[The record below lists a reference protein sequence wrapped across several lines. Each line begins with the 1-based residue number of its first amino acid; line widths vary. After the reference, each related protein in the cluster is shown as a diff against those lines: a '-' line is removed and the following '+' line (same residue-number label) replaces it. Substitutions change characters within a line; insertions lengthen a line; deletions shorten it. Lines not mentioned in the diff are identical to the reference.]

1 MSGLALGI
9 VLLAALFHAGWNL
22 LAKKSHNKMA
32 FIWWFLLIATIAYL
46 PMFIYFWPAL
56 EVTAGGWICIVA
68 TGILHALYFW
78 FMGGAYERGDLSLVY
93 PLSRGS
99 GPLLVPILAVIFLQ
113 EQLSVLG
120 VSGIALVVL
129 GIYTIHLKSFTVDDF
144 FLPLQAMKRSA
155 SLWALCTGGTIAG
168 YSLVDKVG
176 VSLVYP
182 PAYIYL
188 MFVISLLLLSPYVL
202 IKTRQYLKLEW
213 QANRAPILI
222 DGILVLFTYLMIL
235 FAFKLSKVSYV
246 VAAREVSIVFSALLG
261 IVWLKES
268 HATQKIA
275 GAMLIALGVVFIGV
289 AGD

>member
-9 VLLAALFHAGWNL
+9 VLLAALFHAAWNF
-22 LAKKSHNKMA
+22 LAKNSRNKLA

-46 PMFIYFWPAL
+46 PMFLYFWRQMTVTPA
-56 EVTAGGWICIVA
+56 GWACIVA

-113 EQLSVLG
+113 ERLSATG
-120 VSGIALVVL
+120 ISGIVLVIV
-129 GIYTIHLKSFTVDDF
+129 GIYVIHLQSFTVDSF
-144 FLPLQAMKRSA
+144 FEPLRAMRGSA
-155 SLWALCTGGTIAG
+155 SIWALCTGGTIAG

-176 VSLVYP
+176 VGLVYP

-188 MFVISLLLLSPYVL
+188 MFVISLLLLSPYV
-202 IKTRQYLKLEW
+202 IIRQRPTLKAEW
-213 QANRAPILI
+213 QVNRWPILV
-222 DGILVLFTYLMIL
+222 DGFLVLFTYMMIL
-235 FAFKLSKVSYV
+235 FAFRLSKVSYV

-261 IVWLKES
+261 IFWLKEA
-268 HATQKIA
+268 HAPQKIA
-275 GAMLIALGVVFIGV
+275 GAALIALGVVFIGMSK
-289 AGD
+289 